1 MTPKRLLAILV
12 LLFAAHTA
20 SAQEAA
26 PELKWRKEYNSARK
40 EAQDKGVPLLID
52 FISNPCPWCVRM
64 DEETLKSPAVSALLS
79 TKFVALK
86 INYTDGDKGLANMLG
101 ISSFPTIVI
110 AGPDGKLLSTVVGFK
125 NAADFMPILQT
136 ALSQVTPQE
145 WMQKDLAQAEKWI
158 GVGDYARAIPALKTL
173 IEEGKGRPAQS
184 EAQKLLADLEKK
196 AEANLDKAK
205 QLQDAGDSAKAVE
218 LITETMRTFPGLQ
231 STQQAT
237 EMLTRMA
244 VASDLRSKERGKRAQ
259 ELLQQARDFYKNKEY
274 IPCLD
279 RCEILLTGFGDL
291 AEGQEGA
298 LLASEIKNNPDWL
311 QNAADTMGE
320 RLGGVYLA
328 LADSLLKR
336 GQPDR
341 ATFYLNRVVTAF
353 PGSRLAESAQIRLEQ
368 LNGTTGIRPTGV
380 SVTRP

>member
-1 MTPKRLLAILV
+1 
-12 LLFAAHTA
+12 
-20 SAQEAA
+20 
-26 PELKWRKEYNSARK
+26 
-40 EAQDKGVPLLID
+40 
-52 FISNPCPWCVRM
+52 M
-64 DEETLKSPAVSALLS
+64 DEETLKSPTVATLLS
-79 TKFVALK
+79 NKFVPLK
-86 INYTDGDKGLANMLG
+86 INYSEGDKGLANMLG

-110 AGPDGKLLSTVVGFK
+110 AGPDGKLLNTVVGFK
-125 NAADFMPILQT
+125 NTADFMPILQT
-136 ALSQVTPQE
+136 ALSQVTPPE
-145 WMQKDLAQAEKWI
+145 WMQKDLAQVEKWI
-158 GVGDYARAIPALKTL
+158 GSGDYARAIPALRTL
-173 IEEGKGRPAQS
+173 IDEGKGKPVAT
-184 EAQKLLADLEKK
+184 EAQALLADLEKK

-205 QLQDAGDSAKAVE
+205 QFQEGGDSAKAVE
-218 LITETMRTFPGLQ
+218 LISETMRSFPGLQ
-231 STQQAT
+231 ATQQAT

-244 VASDLRSKERGKRAQ
+244 VASDLRAKDRSKRAQ

-279 RCEILLTGFGDL
+279 RCEVLLTGFGDL

-298 LLASEIKNNPDWL
+298 LLAGEIKNNPEWL

-341 ATFYLNRVVTAF
+341 ATFYLNRVITAF
-353 PGSRLAESAQIRLEQ
+353 PGSRLAESAHIRLEQ
-368 LNGTTGIRPTGV
+368 LSGAAGIRAT